1 MSNLKGDDIRKA
13 VNDAVFASKERGML
27 INDEIIVY
35 DEAQVCPRYLVVL
48 KKSVLG
54 KG

>member
-13 VNDAVFASKERGML
+13 GNDAVFASKERGML

-35 DEAQVCPRYLVVL
+35 DEAQARPRYLIII
-48 KKSVLG
+48 K
-54 KG
+54 